1 MYFRKIKKQTM
12 SKEKKLFLLDAYA
25 LIFRSYYA
33 FIRNPMF
40 NNEGLNT
47 SCIFGFINVL
57 EELLLKEKPTHIA
70 VAFDP
75 SGPNFRH
82 EMYPQY
88 KANRDAT
95 PEDIIK
101 SIPYI
106 KDILK
111 AYGIPILQIDGFEA
125 DDVIGT
131 MALKAK
137 ADGYTVYMMTSDKDY
152 IQLLSENIY
161 MYKPSR
167 TGLGVEI
174 VDSDKACKDFQLT
187 SPKQFIDILALMGDA
202 SDNIPGAPG
211 VGEKTAIKLIA
222 EFESVEKL
230 FENTHSLK
238 GKLQEIIVNNKDK
251 IEMSKKLATI
261 ETNIPMQVSE
271 EELIISQPDMETIKT
286 IFSILNFKTLEKRVL
301 SRISN
306 ATPTTTQTPVQ
317 HTLFDLPEAIHN
329 KPEEKKHDT
338 INSIPHTYYLA
349 DNYQKRQA
357 LIKQLL
363 QQKEICF
370 DTETTSLEVVKQAQI
385 VGMSFAWKKAEA
397 YYVPLPVN
405 QTEAQI
411 IADEFKPVL
420 ENEQITKIG
429 QNIKFDILVLK
440 NYGFE
445 IKGKIFD
452 TMLAHYLLQP
462 EQQRHNMD
470 YIAKQYLNYSPVPI
484 EDLIGQKGRHQ
495 QTMRSVPIEKI
506 KEYAAEDADITYQLK
521 EILEPE
527 LFKNNLTKLADTIE
541 MPLVEVLATMEYT
554 GVSLNTDA
562 LRESAEILRTDIIEL
577 EKKIIAL
584 AGMDFNISSPKQLG
598 EILFEKLNINSK
610 AKRTKTKQYSTSED
624 VLSLLADEHEIIPMI
639 IEHRGLRKL
648 LNTYVEALPKLI
660 NPRTG
665 KIHTSFNQAIAST
678 GRLSSVDPN
687 LQNIPIRE
695 ERGREIR
702 KAFVPSG
709 DEFLL
714 LSADYS
720 QIELRIMAHM
730 SNDENMLEAFRNNA
744 DIHTTTAA
752 KIFGVSPDEVSREM
766 RGKAKTANFGI
777 IYGISAFGLSQRLR
791 IPRKEAAEF
800 IEGYF
805 KNFPCVKQYM
815 DNSIKIARENG
826 FVETIMGRRRYL
838 PDINSN
844 NGTVKGMAERNAI
857 NSPIQ
862 GSAADIIKL
871 AMINIHKKLKEH
883 QLKSNMILQVHDELV
898 FDVYIPELEQ
908 IKVIVKNEM
917 ENAVQLK
924 IPLTVEMGVGKNW
937 LEAH

>member
-1 MYFRKIKKQTM
+1 ME
-12 SKEKKLFLLDAYA
+12 KEKKLFLLDAYA

-33 FIRNPMF
+33 FIRNPMY

-47 SCIFGFINVL
+47 SCIFGFINTL
-57 EELLLKEKPTHIA
+57 EELLSKEKPTHIA

-75 SGPNFRH
+75 PGPNFRH
-82 EMYPQY
+82 EMFPQY

-101 SIPYI
+101 SVPYI

-111 AYGIPILQIDGFEA
+111 AYGIPIIQIDGYEA
-125 DDVIGT
+125 DDVIGS
-131 MALKAK
+131 MAIKAK

-152 IQLLSENIY
+152 IQILSENIY
-161 MYKPSR
+161 IYKPSR

-174 VDSDKACKDFQLT
+174 VDCDKACKDFQLT

-211 VGEKTAIKLIA
+211 VGEKTAIKLIT
-222 EFESVEKL
+222 EYESIEKL
-230 FENTHSLK
+230 FENTHCLK
-238 GKLQEIIVNNKDK
+238 GKLQEIIINNRDK
-251 IEMSKKLATI
+251 IEISKKLATI
-261 ETNIPMQVSE
+261 ETNIPLDISE
-271 EELIISQPDMETIKT
+271 EELVLSQPDMETIKT
-286 IFSILNFKTLEKRVL
+286 IFSILNFRTLEKRVL
-301 SRISN
+301 ARFSN
-306 ATPTTTQTPVQ
+306 ATSTPNGNIPVQ
-317 HTLFDLPEAIHN
+317 HTLFDLPEAINN
-329 KPEEKKHDT
+329 KPEEKKHAS
-338 INSIPHTYYLA
+338 INTVPHAYHLI
-349 DNYQKRQA
+349 DSLHKRQD
-357 LIKQLL
+357 LINQLL
-363 QQKEICF
+363 QQREICF
-370 DTETTSLEVVKQAQI
+370 DTETSMLEVVQQAQI
-385 VGMSFAWKKAEA
+385 VGLSFAWKKAEA

-405 QTEAQI
+405 QTESQSI
-411 IADEFKPVL
+411 INEFKPVL
-420 ENEQITKIG
+420 ENEEIVKIG

-440 NYGFE
+440 NYGIE
-445 IKGKIFD
+445 VKGKIFD

-462 EQQRHNMD
+462 EQQRHGMD
-470 YIAKQYLNYSPVPI
+470 FISVQYLNYSPVPI
-484 EDLIGQKGRHQ
+484 DDLIGQKGRHQ

-506 KEYAAEDADITYQLK
+506 KEYAAEDADVTFQLK
-521 EILEPE
+521 VILESE
-527 LFKNNLTKLADTIE
+527 LHKNNLINLADTVE
-541 MPLVEVLATMEYT
+541 MPLIRVLAEMEYA

-577 EKKIIAL
+577 EKKIILL

-624 VLSLLADEHEIIPMI
+624 VLSLLAEEHEIIPMI

-648 LNTYVEALPKLI
+648 LSTYVEALPKLI
-660 NPRTG
+660 NPRSG

-730 SNDENMLEAFRNNA
+730 SKDENMLEAFRNNA

-752 KIFGVSPDEVSREM
+752 KIFGVTLEEVTREM
-766 RGKAKTANFGI
+766 RSKAKTANFGI
-777 IYGISAFGLSQRLR
+777 IYGISAFGLSQRLK

-805 KNFPCVKQYM
+805 KNFQGVKQYM
-815 DNSIKIARENG
+815 DNSIKVARENG

-871 AMINIHKKLKEH
+871 AMINIYRKLKEN

-898 FDVYIPELEQ
+898 FDVYAPELEQ
-908 IKVIVKNEM
+908 IKAIVKHEM
-917 ENAVQLK
+917 ENAVQLN